1 MLRPEIK
8 GGCIRELG
16 FEKLHTF
23 VSGPNERS
31 GRALE
36 RVGHPPR
43 GVWRHHL
50 FVGGHWLD
58 AWLGEILRE
67 EWEAKEEKNA

>member
-1 MLRPEIK
+1 MIT

-36 RVGHPPR
+36 RVGH
-43 GVWRHHL
+43 
-50 FVGGHWLD
+50 WLD
-58 AWLGEILRE
+58 AWIGEILRD

>member
-16 FEKLHTF
+16 
-23 VSGPNERS
+23 
-31 GRALE
+31 
-36 RVGHPPR
+36 
-43 GVWRHHL
+43 
-50 FVGGHWLD
+50 VGGHWLD